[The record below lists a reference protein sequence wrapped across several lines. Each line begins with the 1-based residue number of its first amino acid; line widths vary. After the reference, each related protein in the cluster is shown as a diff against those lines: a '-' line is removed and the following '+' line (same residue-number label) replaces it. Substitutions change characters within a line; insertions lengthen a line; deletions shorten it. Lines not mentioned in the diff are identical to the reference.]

1 MKNDVF
7 NIIKSTYDE
16 MSKGHKRIA
25 DYLLE
30 NYQKASFMTA
40 SALGQIVGVSEST
53 VVRFATELGYDG
65 YPGFQENL
73 KEVMKS
79 RLTSVERIEVANMQ
93 LANDDVCEKIMNLD
107 IERIR
112 ATIENGDREAF
123 AGSVNAIISAKKIYI
138 VASRSA
144 TALAGF
150 LKYYFN
156 IIFEDVT
163 LLNDLGTSDLLQQLF
178 RVDDNDVVI
187 GISFPRY
194 SKQTTIALNY
204 ASDAGATTIAITDSV
219 LSPVAEKANHVMT
232 AGSDMV
238 SFADSLVAPLSLI
251 NALIVAVSLKKEKE
265 INKNFETLERLWDEF
280 DVYEKSDK

>member
-7 NIIKSTYDE
+7 NIIKQNYND
-16 MSKGHKRIA
+16 MSKGHKKIA

-40 SALGQIVGVSEST
+40 ASLGQTVGVSEST

-65 YPGFQENL
+65 YPDFQDKL
-73 KEVMKS
+73 RSIMKT
-79 RLTSVERIEVANMQ
+79 RLTSMQRVEVASNQMK
-93 LANDDVCEKIMNLD
+93 NEDIYEKVMSLD

-112 ATIENGDREAF
+112 DTIESGDRVAF
-123 AGSVNAIISAKKIYI
+123 AGAVDAIISARKIYI

-144 TALAGF
+144 AALAEF
-150 LKYYFN
+150 LNYYFS
-156 IIFEDVT
+156 IIFEDVR
-163 LLNDLGTSDLLQQLF
+163 LLKNLGTSDLLQQLF
-178 RVDDNDVVI
+178 RVQKGDVVI

-194 SKQTTIALNY
+194 SKQTNVAMKH
-204 ASDAGATTIAITDSV
+204 ASESGATVIAITDNDSSPIAEGATHV
-219 LSPVAEKANHVMT
+219 LT

-251 NALIVAVSLKKEKE
+251 NSIVVAVSLKKENE
-265 INKNFETLERLWDEF
+265 INQNFEKLERLWDDF
-280 DVYEKSDK
+280 DVYEKSDR